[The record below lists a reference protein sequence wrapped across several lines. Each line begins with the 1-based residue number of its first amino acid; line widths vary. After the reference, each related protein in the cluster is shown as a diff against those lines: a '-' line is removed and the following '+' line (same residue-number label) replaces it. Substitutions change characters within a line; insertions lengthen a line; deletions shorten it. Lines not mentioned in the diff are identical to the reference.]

1 MCFLQG
7 IYSGISVHQVGSVV
21 MRHFL
26 QKLRVWFPPPLILVL
41 FFAADAMTAS
51 PRFIFGAVNI
61 VISALLTSVSLWVIL
76 HTAWQMLMKR
86 TTLNPLHADKST
98 TLVTG
103 GCYAWSRNPI
113 YLGMSG
119 LQLAFA
125 FCVGSLAGILAVP
138 LFMLVIARLHI
149 DFEEEQLRKHFGPEW
164 ERYEQRVRRWL

>member
-1 MCFLQG
+1 MRTFLTK
-7 IYSGISVHQVGSVV
+7 V
-21 MRHFL
+21 
-26 QKLRVWFPPPLILVL
+26 RVWFPPPLILVL
-41 FFAADAMTAS
+41 FLVMDALTAT
-51 PRFIFGAVNI
+51 PRFTFGAVNI

-76 HTAWQMLMKR
+76 HTVWQMLMKR
-86 TTLNPLHADKST
+86 TTLNPLHTERTT
-98 TLVTG
+98 TLVTE

-125 FCVGSLAGILAVP
+125 FYVGSLAGILAVP

-149 DFEEEQLRKHFGPEW
+149 DFEEEQLRKHFGQEW

>member
-1 MCFLQG
+1 
-7 IYSGISVHQVGSVV
+7 

-26 QKLRVWFPPPLILVL
+26 TKLRVWLPPPLILLL
-41 FFAADAMTAS
+41 FLIADALTAM
-51 PRFIFGAVNI
+51 
-61 VISALLTSVSLWVIL
+61 
-76 HTAWQMLMKR
+76 QMRKKR
-86 TTLNPLHADKST
+86 TTLNPLHAEKST

-125 FCVGSLAGILAVP
+125 LYVGSLIGILAAP
-138 LFMLVIARLHI
+138 LFILVVARLHI

-164 ERYEQRVRRWL
+164 IRYEQRVRRWL

>member
-1 MCFLQG
+1 MRTFLTK
-7 IYSGISVHQVGSVV
+7 V
-21 MRHFL
+21 
-26 QKLRVWFPPPLILVL
+26 RVWFPPPLILVL
-41 FFAADAMTAS
+41 FLVMDALTTT
-51 PRFIFGAVNI
+51 PRFTFGAVNI
-61 VISALLTSVSLWVIL
+61 VVSLLLACVSLAVAL
-76 HTAWQMLMKR
+76 HTVWQMRMKR
-86 TTLNPLHADKST
+86 TTLNPLHTERTT
-98 TLVTG
+98 TLVTE

-125 FCVGSLAGILAVP
+125 FYVGSLAGILAVP

>member
-1 MCFLQG
+1 
-7 IYSGISVHQVGSVV
+7 

-41 FFAADAMTAS
+41 FLVADALTAS
-51 PRFIFGAVNI
+51 PRFTFGAVNI
-61 VISALLTSVSLWVIL
+61 VISALLASVSLWMIL
-76 HTAWQMLMKR
+76 HTAWQIRMKR
-86 TTLNPLHADKST
+86 TTLNPLHANKST

-125 FCVGSLAGILAVP
+125 LFIGSPAGVVAVP
-138 LFMLVIARLHI
+138 LFMLAVARLHI
-149 DFEEEQLRKHFGPEW
+149 DFEEEQLRKHFGLEW
-164 ERYEQRVRRWL
+164 DRFERQVRRWL